1 MNGLPR
7 GISLAARIVLLVPA
21 ALMLTAAAAVAD
33 ERIHAYR
40 ADIRVP
46 AEGPVTVTET
56 IEVTAEGDRIRRGIY
71 RDIPT
76 DYEDAVGNRVRIVP
90 GFRSVRRNGSPEP
103 YHTERRGGDIRLYA
117 GSADALVPPG
127 RHVYEISYTVD
138 RVLGYFEDHDE
149 LYWNVTGNGWAFPID
164 EASATVRLPDSVDA
178 VGIAVEA
185 YTGPFGARGQ
195 DYQADVDFR
204 GNAVFRT
211 TRGLG
216 PGEGLTIVVSW
227 PKGHVAEPT
236 AADNM
241 RFRLSQNLGLL
252 IALAGAG
259 GSLFYLVT
267 AWRRIGVDPEPG
279 VIFPRYEP
287 PEGYSP
293 ASLRYVAEMG
303 YDRRTFTAAVLNLA
317 VKGFVT
323 IEEDDGDYA
332 LVRTPKSN
340 DGSLAPGEAVLL
352 SRLFADGHRVA
363 LENENHSIVGG
374 AMTAHEKTLKRDYY
388 QRYFVSNSGLLLP
401 AVVLLVGAG
410 IGAAVADRLT
420 LGGGIALA
428 AGGAGILLFAW
439 LLKAPTPHGRRLLDK
454 VEGFRLYLE
463 VAEKDEL
470 NLRNPPERTP
480 ELFEAYLPYALALE
494 VEQPWAEGFAD
505 VFARLR
511 GETGADWHPGW
522 YAGRWDAGNPV
533 KMSRAVGSSLNSA
546 IGSAATPPGSS
557 SGSGGGGFSG
567 GGGGGGGGGGW

>member
-1 MNGLPR
+1 VNGLAHR
-7 GISLAARIVLLVPA
+7 ISLAARTALLVPA
-21 ALMLTAAAAVAD
+21 VLMLTAAAAVAD
-33 ERIHAYR
+33 ERIHAYH

-46 AEGPVTVTET
+46 AEGPITVTET
-56 IEVTAEGDRIRRGIY
+56 IEVSAQGDRIRRGIY

-76 DYEDAVGNRVRIVP
+76 DYEDAAGNRIRIVP
-90 GFRSVRRNGSPEP
+90 EFHSVRRNGSPEP

-117 GSADALVPPG
+117 GSADTLVPPG
-127 RHVYEISYTVD
+127 RHVYEITYTVD
-138 RVLGYFEDHDE
+138 RVLGYFDDHDE

-164 EASATVRLPDSVDA
+164 AASATVRLPEGVDSA
-178 VGIAVEA
+178 AIAVEA
-185 YTGPFGARGQ
+185 YTGSFGARGR

-204 GNAVFRT
+204 GNGVFRT

-216 PGEGLTIVVSW
+216 PGEGLTVLVSW
-227 PKGHVAEPT
+227 PKGNVAEPT
-236 AADNM
+236 AADDL
-241 RFRLSQNLGLL
+241 RLLLSQNLGLL

-267 AWRRIGVDPEPG
+267 AWRRLGVDPEAG

-303 YDRRTFTAAVLNLA
+303 YDRRAFTAAVLNLA

-332 LVRTPKSN
+332 LLRTAKSD
-340 DGSLAPGEAVLL
+340 DGSLAPGEAVTL

-363 LENENHSIVGG
+363 LENDNHSLVGS
-374 AMTAHEKTLKRDYY
+374 AMKAHEKALKRDYY

-420 LGGGIALA
+420 LGGSIALM
-428 AGGAGILLFAW
+428 AGGAAILLFAW

-470 NLRNPPERTP
+470 DLRNPPERTP

-494 VEQPWAEGFAD
+494 VEQPWAEGFAG

-511 GETGADWHPGW
+511 GETGADWHPRW
-522 YAGRWDAGNPV
+522 YAGHWDAGEPV

-546 IGSAATPPGSS
+546 IASAATPPGSS
-557 SGSGGGGFSG
+557 SGGGGGGFSG